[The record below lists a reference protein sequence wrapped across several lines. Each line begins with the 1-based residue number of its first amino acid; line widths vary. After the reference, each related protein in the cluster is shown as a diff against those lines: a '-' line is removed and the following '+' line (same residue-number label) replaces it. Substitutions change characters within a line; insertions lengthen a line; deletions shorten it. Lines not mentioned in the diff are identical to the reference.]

1 MATTAMNTYS
11 FSILVKEGI
20 HPPVTMIDNGGAVF
34 PGYAVTCTGE
44 TWPDVSK
51 ANALGDNVYG
61 VAGLLENQDIGT
73 VYTTDAKI
81 PVYTT
86 GSGAIVRMYHG
97 LSSGDVYAGD
107 IMCANCTDGGGH
119 VEPLHHAIKDFI
131 AAAAGGISV
140 TMLGTQIKT
149 FFSIVGRAAETL
161 ASSGTTTPIKIQL
174 SV

>member
-1 MATTAMNTYS
+1 MNTYS
-11 FSILVKEGI
+11 FSILVKEGFQ
-20 HPPVTMIDNGGAVF
+20 PPVTMIDNGGAIF

-51 ANALGDNVYG
+51 ANALGDNVFG
-61 VAGLLENQDIGT
+61 VAGLLENADIGT
-73 VYTTDAKI
+73 VYATDTEI
-81 PVYTT
+81 PIYKT
-86 GSGAIVRMYHG
+86 GEGATVRMYHG
-97 LSSGDVYAGD
+97 LSSGAPYAGD
-107 IMCANCTDGGGH
+107 IMVANCTDGGGH

-161 ASSGTTTPIKIQL
+161 ASTGVTVPIKILL